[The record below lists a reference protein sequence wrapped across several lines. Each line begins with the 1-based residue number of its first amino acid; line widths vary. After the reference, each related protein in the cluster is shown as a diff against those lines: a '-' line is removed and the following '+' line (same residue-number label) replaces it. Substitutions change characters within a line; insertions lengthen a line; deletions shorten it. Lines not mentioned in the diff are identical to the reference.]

1 MGYGTCEFFP
11 LYLLLL
17 SSTGVETN
25 EGVFSWACAVPT
37 AFATVLILMREMIYA
52 WFVRVIQR
60 KRVLSNRK
68 RNKAKRKTR

>member
-1 MGYGTCEFFP
+1 MKCE
-11 LYLLLL
+11 
-17 SSTGVETN
+17 GIVANGEIA
-25 EGVFSWACAVPT
+25 SWACAVPT